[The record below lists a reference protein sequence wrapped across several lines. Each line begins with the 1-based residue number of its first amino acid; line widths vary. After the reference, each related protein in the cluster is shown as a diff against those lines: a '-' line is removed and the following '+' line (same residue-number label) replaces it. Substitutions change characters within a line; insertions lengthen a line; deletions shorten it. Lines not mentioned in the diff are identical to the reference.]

1 MMPCV
6 LVQDPCHPYATR
18 LMDVLERRY
27 GYRSVCFFTDHRVR
41 AQAESQN
48 SGLWART
55 VEAAY
60 DVPLRELPRFA
71 DTVRQR
77 HAIAGIIPFN
87 EPTVLPA
94 SQLAEWLG
102 LGWNKLETM
111 RRFRDKHA
119 LKQFLRESCPELR
132 VNRSRLVARV
142 DDVFP
147 GGAHPYP
154 RYVLK
159 PNDGW
164 GNQNVGFFD
173 ESTPREVVASF
184 VANSGG
190 LLVAE
195 EYIAGTE
202 YFVNGQL
209 GARGEV
215 ETVAIFRYGRVPA
228 NGRPNIDYD
237 TRRVQH
243 AAPTFSILEAYARDV
258 MRALGLV
265 RSPFHMEIKV
275 DERGPCLIE
284 VAARLAGNG
293 NAFACNSLHGGGLD
307 VFAAAA
313 HGYVSATDFGPMGQD
328 WDHYDSTQMV
338 YVHGI
343 ATRAERIHTLEGV
356 PEVERL
362 ATFAGWVKE
371 PRLDDVVVPTVSS
384 LTAPWCVLLSSA
396 AGEVSGA
403 TDEAALAEQV
413 AAVRSLVRINPRR
426 APIRRLRL
434 AARRLRGRAARV
446 LGIVTQSNTRSAG
459 GERHEK
465 AKPEM
470 TTTPSHATELIAKAK
485 EAVVRR
491 LQRIG
496 HLRRYQPDRL
506 PDFITPS
513 RFEQTNEVMRWASE
527 YLAAPHP
534 DLGRSGAICPFVR
547 KTMQVDRLFVVFHEE
562 IDGTSHAAL
571 RDLLYAET
579 ERFKARFPLE
589 EPNGNFTA
597 VVIVF
602 PNIPDERLVALDQ
615 VHTELKSGFM
625 RQDIM
630 STAFH
635 KQSNKPA
642 LYNPGF
648 PVFRAPFPCFVLRH
662 MDVRDIPFVCN
673 NLFAFEHYRDKYEDR
688 YTKGLVSN
696 EYGYVDRFRE
706 ANERFPRKK

>member
-1 MMPCV
+1 ME
-6 LVQDPCHPYATR
+6 
-18 LMDVLERRY
+18 VLERRY
-27 GYRSVCFFTDHRVR
+27 GYRSVCFFTDHRAR

-48 SGLWART
+48 AGVWART
-55 VEAAY
+55 VEATY

-71 DTVRQR
+71 ETVRQR
-77 HAIAGIIPFN
+77 HAIAGIVPFN

-111 RRFRDKHA
+111 HRFRDKHA
-119 LKQFLRESCPELR
+119 LKQFLRESRPQLR
-132 VNRSRLVARV
+132 VNRSRLVASV
-142 DDVFP
+142 DEAFP
-147 GGAHPYP
+147 GGAHPYQ

-164 GNQNVGFFD
+164 GNQSVGFFD
-173 ESTPREVVASF
+173 ESTPHEVVASF
-184 VANSGG
+184 VAKSGG

-195 EYIAGTE
+195 EYVAGTE

-209 GARGEV
+209 GAHGEV
-215 ETVAIFRYGRVPA
+215 ETVAVFRYGRVPA
-228 NGRPNIDYD
+228 NGRPNIDYE
-237 TRRVQH
+237 TRRVRH
-243 AAPTFSILEAYARDV
+243 AAPIFSVLERYAREV
-258 MRALGLV
+258 MGALGLV

-293 NAFACNSLHGGGLD
+293 NAFACNALHGTGLD

-313 HGYVSATDFGPMGQD
+313 HGYVSASDYGPMGQD
-328 WDHYDSTQMV
+328 WDHYDSTRMV

-362 ATFAGWVKE
+362 ASFAGWVKQ
-371 PRLDDVVVPTVSS
+371 PRADDLVVPTVSS

-396 AGEVSGA
+396 ADAGEVDCS
-403 TDEAALAEQV
+403 TDEIALTEEV
-413 AAVRSLVRINPRR
+413 AAVRSLLRINPRR
-426 APIRRLRL
+426 APMRRLRL
-434 AARRLRGRAARV
+434 ATRRMCRRAERV
-446 LGIVTQSNTRSAG
+446 LRLLTQSNTRSA
-459 GERHEK
+459 EREK
-465 AKPEM
+465 DEKGTPEM
-470 TTTPSHATELIAKAK
+470 TTPPSHASHASHASEFVAKAK

-491 LQRIG
+491 LQRVG
-496 HLRRYQPDRL
+496 RLRRYEPDRL

-547 KTMQVDRLFVVFHEE
+547 KTMQVDRLFVAFHDE

-602 PNIPDERLVALDQ
+602 PKIPEERLVVLDQ
-615 VHTELKSGFM
+615 IHTELKSGFM
-625 RQDIM
+625 KQDIM
-630 STAFH
+630 SSAFH

-648 PVFRAPFPCFVLRH
+648 PAFRAPFPCFVLRH

-688 YTKGLVSN
+688 YKKGLVSN